1 MFEQTLTNN
10 NHLMDYYCLVSW
22 DYFSC
27 TYFVKWQSEMLK
39 RGHNNRIVPFQV
51 FSSDYKLYLLHNVN
65 TKFQC
70 IPIIIFLCIILTYQ
84 INMTDYRIVVKIF
97 SELADHHQISR
108 MSVSGICSSAVFE
121 V

>member
-51 FSSDYKLYLLHNVN
+51 FSSDYKLYLYIMLTQNSNV
-65 TKFQC
+65 
-70 IPIIIFLCIILTYQ
+70 FLLSYFCAS
-84 INMTDYRIVVKIF
+84 F
-97 SELADHHQISR
+97 
-108 MSVSGICSSAVFE
+108 
-121 V
+121 